1 MFFAVTERISFELN
15 QNRKKSNRVQKIKLQ
30 FNDYVL
36 WSLYVLLLLFVSKA
50 LAKEPEEHQFKRTA
64 GQFD

>member
-15 QNRKKSNRVQKIKLQ
+15 QNRKKSNEVQKIKLQ

-36 WSLYVLLLLFVSKA
+36 WSLYVLNMFFLIKSLVFA
-50 LAKEPEEHQFKRTA
+50 LASKLKP
-64 GQFD
+64 